1 MSNTVS
7 PQGGLPMRRLILWG
21 GLLVLLTGLLQA
33 VGLLWRADQL
43 LIGIL
48 PERLLPKIPGVVLV
62 ELPMSDSRFRAMDV
76 AMSLR
81 GIARMHPLSVLV
93 DGSIGEE
100 ETPAPILPG
109 LIDRLRNDPRN
120 PLPILLPTPP
130 SPESMYRELG
140 LQLHGSPSLN
150 AVGWPRLEG
159 SCSPGG
165 VGMFLSPVEKKSGF
179 LPLLGV
185 TGNNGVIGSL
195 WWWSLPRNPENSPDL
210 YVRHSLIFS
219 NRSTLWLDGSG
230 GFSALSA
237 IKSAHGVRHIEL
249 DDFLL
254 KMEQKERGTIR
265 ADFES
270 LFENSIVI
278 LGSNESL
285 ARAVTFEFLVKQTS
299 LSRPPFWIQAVL
311 AALCVLFLL
320 LFAPLPP
327 VIRFLGGTVILGAM
341 VFGMLLL
348 VQIGIFLPVSCGIVA
363 WIFFL
368 IPARRPIKRRA
379 TGGISSLKPAHSELR
394 ANSQGPLHRPN
405 GSRY

>member
-1 MSNTVS
+1 MSAPAS
-7 PQGGLPMRRLILWG
+7 SRGSFPIRRRILCGGLI
-21 GLLVLLTGLLQA
+21 VLLTGLLQA
-33 VGLLWRADQL
+33 VGLLWPADQL

-62 ELPMSDSRFRAMDV
+62 ELPVLDSRFRAMDV

-100 ETPAPILPG
+100 ETPTPILPG
-109 LIDRLRNDPRN
+109 LIDRLRNDPKN
-120 PLPILLPTPP
+120 PLPILLPTTP
-130 SPESMYRELG
+130 SPESNFREVG
-140 LQLHGSPSLN
+140 FHLHGSQSLN
-150 AVGWPRLEG
+150 ILGWPHVEG
-159 SCSPGG
+159 SCSAGG
-165 VGMFLSPVEKKSGF
+165 GGMFLSPAEKKTGF

-195 WWWSLPRNPENSPDL
+195 WWWSLPRVLENSPDL
-210 YVRHSLIFS
+210 FLRHALIFS
-219 NRSTLWLDGSG
+219 NRSSLWLDGSG
-230 GFSALSA
+230 GFAALRS
-237 IKSAHGVRHIEL
+237 IESDNGIRRIEL

-278 LGSNESL
+278 LGSKGSI
-285 ARAVTFEFLVKQTS
+285 AKAITFGFLVKQTG
-299 LSRPPFWIQAVL
+299 LSRPPFWIQALLVVL
-311 AALCVLFLL
+311 CALFLL
-320 LFAPLPP
+320 LTAPLPP
-327 VIRFLGGTVILGAM
+327 MIRLVGGTVIFGTM

-348 VQIGIFLPVSCGIVA
+348 VHVGIFLPVSCGLVM

-368 IPARRPIKRRA
+368 IPARRTIKRRA
-379 TGGISSLKPAHSELR
+379 AAGTSSLKPAHSELR
-394 ANSQGPLHRPN
+394 ANSQGPLHRRN

>member
-1 MSNTVS
+1 MSTPAS
-7 PQGGLPMRRLILWG
+7 PQGGFPMRRLILGG

-33 VGLLWRADQL
+33 VGLLWPADQL

-81 GIARMHPLSVLV
+81 GIARMRPLSVLI

-100 ETPAPILPG
+100 ETPTPILPG
-109 LIDRLRNDPRN
+109 LIDRLRNDPRS

-130 SPESMYRELG
+130 LPESNFQEVG
-140 LQLHGSPSLN
+140 LHLHGSRSLN
-150 AVGWPRLEG
+150 TVGWRRLEG
-159 SCSPGG
+159 TCSPGG
-165 VGMFLSPVEKKSGF
+165 GGMFLGPVEKKTGF

-185 TGNNGVIGSL
+185 TGNKAVIGSL
-195 WWWSLPRNPENSPDL
+195 WWWSLPRSTENSTDL
-210 YVRHSLIFS
+210 YVQHSLIFS

-230 GFSALSA
+230 GFTALNA
-237 IKSAHGVRHIEL
+237 IKSANGFRHIEL

-270 LFENSIVI
+270 LFDNSIVI
-278 LGSNESL
+278 LGSRESL
-285 ARAVTFEFLVKQTS
+285 ARAHTFGFLVKQTS

-348 VQIGIFLPVSCGIVA
+348 VQIGILLPVSCGIVA

-379 TGGISSLKPAHSELR
+379 AGGTSSLKPAHSELR
-394 ANSQGPLHRPN
+394 ANSQGPLHRRN